1 MKVFTVLS
9 GMAFFILVLTLS
21 SFAETR
27 YVEIKKPFASVYEY
41 LDPKSQILV
50 QATKKDHFEL
60 VYEGTSWYQVKVKGI
75 FFNNYGNDRKYNDSR
90 EYGPVLVMEFNPVEC
105 LNDQYKKYTKK
116 RSDHCKNIEY
126 RAKFH
131 YFQVRIYSLP
141 DYGTG

>member
-60 VYEGTSWYQVKVKGI
+60 VYEGTSWYQVKVK
-75 FFNNYGNDRKYNDSR
+75 NNFPHSYQ
-90 EYGPVLVMEFNPVEC
+90 LQLC
-105 LNDQYKKYTKK
+105 LSIITVVGGCI
-116 RSDHCKNIEY
+116 STL
-126 RAKFH
+126 RAF
-131 YFQVRIYSLP
+131 VPGIYSSINNQIP
-141 DYGTG
+141 IAKK

>member
-27 YVEIKKPFASVYEY
+27 YVEIKRPFASVYEY

-60 VYEGTSWYQVKVKGI
+60 VYEGTSWYQVKVKDKVGWVEKGAGI
-75 FFNNYGNDRKYNDSR
+75 VVNNPGITILSIPLGTLLFFLLL
-90 EYGPVLVMEFNPVEC
+90 LVATITGASF
-105 LNDQYKKYTKK
+105 LIYKQKTA
-116 RSDHCKNIEY
+116 E
-126 RAKFH
+126 
-131 YFQVRIYSLP
+131 L
-141 DYGTG
+141 